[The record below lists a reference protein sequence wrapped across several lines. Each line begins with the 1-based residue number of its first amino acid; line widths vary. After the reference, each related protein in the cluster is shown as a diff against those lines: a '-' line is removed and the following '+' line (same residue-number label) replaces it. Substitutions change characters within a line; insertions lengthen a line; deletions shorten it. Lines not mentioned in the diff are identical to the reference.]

1 MMKLLALVLLL
12 SSFSSLTLME
22 VVKSFENCS
31 SFFVKNPKDQNAI
44 IVPTVFTDA
53 RYKKICQRWK
63 NNYRFATVYD
73 TVRRIPVYS
82 AYTFSKQVETTRND
96 NWKIE
101 PQLEEIEEY
110 KNKTEMIPP
119 DQNKI
124 EKIQNQAVNSDYTN
138 IGYTRGHVFP
148 KKYAANQDQAD
159 STFTLTNIAPQT
171 KNSNTEWDKKVE
183 KPMVGVIERICSL
196 NKDQPAYIVTGV
208 VPGKEWKFIR
218 RGVKIIK
225 HGISV
230 PSHFWSAFC
239 CTDRNNKK
247 KLVFRA
253 YLAKLDN
260 FTLET
265 LDIAALN
272 KQLTKLYKITFSVFP
287 GLKFENTEP
296 LF

>member
-1 MMKLLALVLLL
+1 MKLLALVLLL

-22 VVKSFENCS
+22 VVDSFNNCS
-31 SFFVKNPKDQNAI
+31 SFFVKNPKDQNTI

-53 RYKKICQRWK
+53 RYKMICQRWK

-101 PQLEEIEEY
+101 PQVNELCVSCNLLLFISLSKQLEEIAEY

-239 CTDRNNKK
+239 C
-247 KLVFRA
+247 
-253 YLAKLDN
+253 
-260 FTLET
+260 
-265 LDIAALN
+265 
-272 KQLTKLYKITFSVFP
+272 
-287 GLKFENTEP
+287 
-296 LF
+296 